1 MTRSAARE
9 VGSRQVRVNC
19 ICPGRIETPMVN
31 QADKIASSAGTE
43 HNIGALKKMDEVAL
57 GRSGQPEEVAKLI
70 AFLLSDE
77 SSYISGAAINIDGG
91 WWNC

>member
-1 MTRSAARE
+1 
-9 VGSRQVRVNC
+9 
-19 ICPGRIETPMVN
+19 MVN
-31 QADKIASSAGTE
+31 QADKIASSTGNEQA
-43 HNIGALKKMDEVAL
+43 IGALKKMDEVAL